1 MQERRIFT
9 RVLFSI
15 EATLTINEIDYPVTL
30 HDLSLSG
37 ALIKCA
43 VDKPSL
49 KNKTGLLH
57 FSLDGSHSKVSMQVT
72 IAHEKNNEIGLQ
84 CNSIDLDSISLLR
97 RLVELN
103 LGDSEQ
109 LNKEL
114 SQLSYS
120 HE

>member
-1 MQERRIFT
+1 MENRRIFT

-15 EATLTINEIDYPVTL
+15 DARLTVNNIDYPVSL
-30 HDLSLSG
+30 HDISMSG
-37 ALIKCA
+37 ALIKCS
-43 VDKPSL
+43 VDKPDL
-49 KNKTGLLH
+49 ADQTGILH
-57 FSLDGSHSKVSMQVT
+57 FSLDGEDSKVSMNVT
-72 IAHEKNNEIGLQ
+72 IVHEHDSEIRLH
-84 CNSIDLDSISLLR
+84 CNSIDLDSISILR
-97 RLVELN
+97 RLIELN